1 MKSEITI
8 NSTAGLHAAL
18 ASKIV
23 QVSGKYEADVFVQYE
38 NDIVNAK
45 NILGLISLAVPQG
58 RDVKVVCSGKDAE
71 KALKDIKK
79 ILS

>member
-1 MKSEITI
+1 MKTEITI

-23 QVSGKYEADVFVQYE
+23 QVSGKYEADVVVEYE
-38 NDIVNAK
+38 NKTVDAK

-58 RDVKVVCSGKDAE
+58 RDVKVVCTGKDAE
-71 KALKDIKK
+71 IALKEIKK

>member
-23 QVSGKYEADVFVQYE
+23 QVSGKYDASVIIEYQDKTVGT
-38 NDIVNAK
+38 K
-45 NILGLISLAVPQG
+45 NILGLMSLAVPQG
-58 RDVKVVCSGKDAE
+58 RDIKVVSTGKDAE
-71 KALKDIKK
+71 KALNEIKK
-79 ILS
+79 ILN